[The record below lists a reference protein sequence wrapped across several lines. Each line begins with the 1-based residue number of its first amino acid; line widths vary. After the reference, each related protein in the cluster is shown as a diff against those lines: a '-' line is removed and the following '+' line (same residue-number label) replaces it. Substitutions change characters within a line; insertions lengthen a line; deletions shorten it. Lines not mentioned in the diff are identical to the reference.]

1 MFFVINKRGFF
12 TALMGLCL
20 LMGAAQAQQVNI
32 GMDTIDEV
40 FSPVIEALSENDH
53 KTADRELKK
62 LRRSMSD
69 SGDYHFLAGMIT
81 VLSMNDASAIRL
93 PFLARRMRN
102 QWNDALEKD
111 PNHELA
117 HLSLLQFHANAP
129 GLVGGDSDKVAEHAA
144 RLHELNSIFRFQAD
158 IVLATLAEDKEAE
171 EAAWLALFEGQPENL
186 SARFNYIAQ
195 RINDAEYA
203 AALTQIHAVLAALD
217 SRDEEQQ
224 KLKDRVY
231 YQWGK
236 LAAESG
242 TELEHGA
249 KYLQLLLAE
258 NRVPEGMQPGWVKY
272 RLAQIFLH
280 QSNHEAAAELLAAA
294 QHDAEHDANLQ
305 EVLANVERWCAN
317 NGIHS
322 TISGENSATC

>member
-1 MFFVINKRGFF
+1 MYSSLFKRGFSLVML
-12 TALMGLCL
+12 ALIL
-20 LMGAAQAQQVNI
+20 LIGTAQAQQVHI

-40 FSPVIEALSENDH
+40 FSPVIAALTENDH
-53 KTADRELKK
+53 KAADRELKK

-81 VLSMNDASAIRL
+81 LLSMNDASAIRL

-102 QWNDALEKD
+102 QWNEALEKE

-129 GLVGGDSDKVAEHAA
+129 GLVGGDSDKVGEHAA
-144 RLHELNSIFRFQAD
+144 RLHELNSTFRLQAD
-158 IVLATLAEDKEAE
+158 IVLATLAEDTEAE
-171 EAAWLALFEGQPENL
+171 EAAWLALFAGQPENL
-186 SARFNYIAQ
+186 SARFNYIAE
-195 RINDAEYA
+195 RINDTEYA
-203 AALTQIHAVLAALD
+203 AALTQIHAVLAVLD
-217 SRDEEQQ
+217 TSDEAQQ
-224 KLKDRVY
+224 KLQDQVY

-249 KYLQLLLAE
+249 NYLQLLLTE
-258 NRVPEGMQPGWVKY
+258 NRVPEGMQPGWAKY

-280 QSNHEAAAELLAAA
+280 QNKYEAAAEMLAAA
-294 QHDAEHDANLQ
+294 QEDARNDDNLK
-305 EVLANVERWCAN
+305 EVLANVGSWCTN
-317 NGIHS
+317 NGI
-322 TISGENSATC
+322 TATC